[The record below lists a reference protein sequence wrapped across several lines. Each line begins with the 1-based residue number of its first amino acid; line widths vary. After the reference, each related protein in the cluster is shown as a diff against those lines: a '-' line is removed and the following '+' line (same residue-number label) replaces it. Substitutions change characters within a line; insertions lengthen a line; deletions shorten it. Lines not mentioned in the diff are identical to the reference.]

1 MTTRL
6 MRLGYCLRP
15 LGMGQ
20 GVSLSDEV
28 DELGVLAP
36 NSEAL
41 LERKK
46 DLCNLLV
53 SLEATSL
60 RYGKKIASG
69 TYHRT

>member
-1 MTTRL
+1 
-6 MRLGYCLRP
+6 
-15 LGMGQ
+15 MGQ

>member
-1 MTTRL
+1 
-6 MRLGYCLRP
+6 
-15 LGMGQ
+15 MGQ

-41 LERKK
+41 LEKK
-46 DLCNLLV
+46 DLCNLLA